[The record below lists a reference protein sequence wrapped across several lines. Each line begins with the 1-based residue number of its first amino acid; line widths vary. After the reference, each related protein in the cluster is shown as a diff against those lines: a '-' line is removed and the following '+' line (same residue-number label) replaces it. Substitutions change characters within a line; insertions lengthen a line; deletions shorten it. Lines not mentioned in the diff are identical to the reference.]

1 MFKVIQPKFITEK
14 YLVITKEDIVT
25 LQWRNL
31 VNKVNIKIKDVY
43 LNPWSK

>member
-14 YLVITKEDIVT
+14 CLVITKEDIVT